1 MSNKC
6 RMWWVA
12 EVHSS
17 TDDLMVTQDV
27 MQRLAVDLEAKK
39 FIELLL
45 ISLIS
50 LGILAHVRRTYC
62 NGSSMT
68 IDHKLEYKARK
79 LSTEFHEWMKDPQ
92 NHFGI
97 KNVDYIDKVRAS
109 KCKEAKYL
117 SPKIVLLSSLSV
129 FMYIRRWHLA
139 SLGAVGK
146 RAASHQHTFEAE
158 HHEITHHST
167 FGSTLLSF
175 CLKNRYKF
183 LSHYY

>member
-1 MSNKC
+1 MQNVMSC
-6 RMWWVA
+6 W
-12 EVHSS
+12 SS
-17 TDDLMVTQDV
+17 TFKYRRFDGHTRCDAKASNGSWGKKVHWAFANIANIPWDLGT
-27 MQRLAVDLEAKK
+27 
-39 FIELLL
+39 
-45 ISLIS
+45 
-50 LGILAHVRRTYC
+50 RTYC
-62 NGSSMT
+62 NGRTSMT

-97 KNVDYIDKVRAS
+97 KNVDYIDKVRVS

-129 FMYIRRWHLA
+129 FMYIRRWQLA

-175 CLKNRYKF
+175 CLKNRYDI
-183 LSHYY
+183 LLQNN

>member
-27 MQRLAVDLEAKK
+27 MQMPMDLEAKK

-146 RAASHQHTFEAE
+146 RAASHQHTAKKE